1 MKFAKKMVA
10 KVAFRFALGMLT
22 GGLSETVLLPL
33 DALDATITIGDAV
46 DMYETYVDVK
56 DAMKEEESKNSKQS
70 RIVSSQQ
77 SRIISSK
84 PPPASIKYQEVT
96 DKEPINI
103 HYTRIDEPAK
113 LVKMIIVLVVVF
125 FISWKV
131 HQFIMYVSV
140 PEQKADAG
148 GLFFTM

>member
-84 PPPASIKYQEVT
+84 PPPASYQ
-96 DKEPINI
+96 
-103 HYTRIDEPAK
+103 
-113 LVKMIIVLVVVF
+113 
-125 FISWKV
+125 
-131 HQFIMYVSV
+131 V
-140 PEQKADAG
+140 PRSNR
-148 GLFFTM
+148 